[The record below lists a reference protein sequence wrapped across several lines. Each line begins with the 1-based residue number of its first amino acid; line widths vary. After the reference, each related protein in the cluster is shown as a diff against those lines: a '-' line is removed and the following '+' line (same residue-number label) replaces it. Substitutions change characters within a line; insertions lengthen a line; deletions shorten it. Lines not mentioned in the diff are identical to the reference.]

1 MWLQLLERLL
11 YPSRGTAVQLRSKIK
26 MNDPFMNWAG
36 LMTRLSVVYH
46 ETDEERVIGHR
57 TSLGTGR
64 V

>member
-1 MWLQLLERLL
+1 
-11 YPSRGTAVQLRSKIK
+11 